1 MNRYDRMVTQVDE
14 ATEAL
19 ERLRSELD
27 ERSEAGIIELDPS
40 DPDNPSIE
48 ALDEVAG
55 AAVIALS
62 DVFEVVKGLAEEGA
76 LELPTEPLPLADA
89 ALVTILAN
97 AEVAQRAMH
106 ADAEWLA
113 GIMERAKR

>member
-1 MNRYDRMVTQVDE
+1 MVTQVDE

-27 ERSEAGIIELDPS
+27 ERSEATGIIELDPS

-48 ALDEVAG
+48 PLDEVAG
-55 AAVIALS
+55 AAVLALS

-97 AEVAQRAMH
+97 AAVAQRAIH

-113 GIMERAKR
+113 GIMERAK